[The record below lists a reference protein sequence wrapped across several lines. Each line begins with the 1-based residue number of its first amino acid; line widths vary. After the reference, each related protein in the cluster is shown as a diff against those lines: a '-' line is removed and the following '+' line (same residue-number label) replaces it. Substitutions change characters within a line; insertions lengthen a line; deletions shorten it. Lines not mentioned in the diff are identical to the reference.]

1 MGRWLERLRK
11 KTRISPPRSP
21 TKLTESRFVSFVS
34 GQSGNIL
41 KNTAHI
47 EPIVDTVDC
56 QGKRSAKEESTRP
69 TTLIQGVR
77 GVECGRV
84 GPTDWRGKATCWACK
99 RQLWGLDRQGVQKC
113 GVCHPPSH
121 PDQVRWYD
129 DEAEAFEERQAI
141 QHEPDMRSVAISS
154 SPLEAVH
161 E

>member
-1 MGRWLERLRK
+1 MADGTMAGKTTK
-11 KTRISPPRSP
+11 KNADTHPPVTAKTDRIP
-21 TKLTESRFVSFVS
+21 FVSSVS

-41 KNTAHI
+41 KKTAHI

-99 RQLWGLDRQGVQKC
+99 RQLWWLDRQGVQ
-113 GVCHPPSH
+113 
-121 PDQVRWYD
+121 
-129 DEAEAFEERQAI
+129 
-141 QHEPDMRSVAISS
+141 
-154 SPLEAVH
+154 
-161 E
+161 